1 MRASV
6 VLSALFFWSAV
17 ASAQAPLLTGLGGER
32 GYGPTCLFRNDDG
45 SSPAISLATA
55 FPAGLNFF
63 GTTHT
68 SVYVNTNGNLTF
80 GGPQSTYTPCPIPL
94 SRTTCSEF
102 LFTPRPMIAPFWAD
116 IDTRHPPENVTGC
129 AVPSESAGTCSGGD
143 NSVWWHLEE
152 GRMIVTWHN
161 GRYYTPGCNSMDL
174 RVNLQLILTGVPSCG
189 GGATDFD
196 VEFRYNRCEWE
207 TGNASGGTNGFGGT
221 PAQAGFDSGNGSDYV
236 SIMGSRTAG
245 IANRLCTMS
254 NVGEPGV
261 WRFQIRSGTV
271 LCPEAGEECDTEQQ
285 GVCAEGVT
293 QCVGAGTSCEPIVP
307 ASDERCDALDNDC
320 DGNTDEGEG
329 ICGSATAVCDRGTC
343 VDVCFEG
350 GCPEGLVCSEE
361 GRCIE
366 PGCDDV
372 ECPPGQRCRGGEC
385 VDACDGVT
393 CPAGQDCR
401 AGRCLDLCADLSCD
415 PECSVC
421 SAGECVPR
429 CNLPG
434 NSCDAG
440 QLCNADGVCV
450 PTECSGVTCEA
461 GFACQAG
468 RGCVDACEGATCPT
482 GETCMTGE
490 CVPNMSLLPDD
501 DAGMEEETDAGPPP
515 EPDAGPVDAGRVP
528 PRRGGDGCGCVTA
541 GTSSDTPVLPI
552 ALSALG
558 FAMVLARRR
567 RR

>member
-1 MRASV
+1 VRASV
-6 VLSALFFWSAV
+6 LLSAFFLSSAV
-17 ASAQAPLLTGLGGER
+17 ASAQAPLLTGLGGEL
-32 GYGPTCLFRNDDG
+32 GYGTSCLHRNDDG
-45 SSPAISLATA
+45 SSPRIDLTPA
-55 FPAGLNFF
+55 FPAGLRFF
-63 GTTHT
+63 DMTHT
-68 SVYVNTNGNLTF
+68 SVFVNTNGNLTF
-80 GGPQSTYTPCPIPL
+80 SRALST
-94 SRTTCSEF
+94 
-102 LFTPRPMIAPFWAD
+102 FTPRAFPVAAQPMIAPFWAD
-116 IDTRHPPENVTGC
+116 IDTRTYAGEGVFGRDCT
-129 AVPSESAGTCSGGD
+129 SESSGTCSGGN
-143 NSVWWHLEE
+143 NSIWWHLEE
-152 GRMIVTWHN
+152 GRMIVTWFETAYFACWETVPE
-161 GRYYTPGCNSMDL
+161 RMTF
-174 RVNLQLILTGVPSCG
+174 QLILTAVPSCG

-196 VEFRYNRCEWE
+196 VEFRYNECEWE
-207 TGNASGGTNGFGGT
+207 TGDASGGRNGFGGT
-221 PAQAGFDSGNGSDYV
+221 PAQAGFDAGNERDFV
-236 SIMGSRTAG
+236 AIMGSRTAG
-245 IANRLCTMS
+245 IADRLCTMS

-271 LCPEAGEECDTEQQ
+271 LCPEAGEACDTEQQ

-293 QCVGAGTSCEPIVP
+293 QCVGMGTSCEPIVP

-366 PGCDDV
+366 PGCDEV

-440 QLCNADGVCV
+440 QLCNAEGLCV

-461 GFACQAG
+461 GSTCVAG
-468 RGCVDACEGATCPT
+468 RGCVDACEGAVCPT

-490 CVPNMSLLPDD
+490 CVPNMSIVPDS
-501 DAGMEEETDAGPPP
+501 DAGMMEETDAGGEVE
-515 EPDAGPVDAGRVP
+515 EPDAGPVDAGRIP
-528 PRRGGDGCGCVTA
+528 PRRGDDGCGCVAA
-541 GTSSDTPVLPI
+541 GAGSSAPVLPL

-558 FAMVLARRR
+558 FALVVARRR

>member
-6 VLSALFFWSAV
+6 VLSALFLWSAV

-80 GGPQSTYTPCPIPL
+80 GGAQSTYTPCPIPL
-94 SRTTCSEF
+94 SVATCDEF

-161 GRYYTPGCNSMDL
+161 GRYFTFGCNSMDL
-174 RVNLQLILTGVPSCG
+174 RVNFQLILTGVPSCG

-221 PAQAGFDSGNGSDYV
+221 PAQAGFDSGNGRDYV

-293 QCVGAGTSCEPIVP
+293 QCVGMGTSCEPIVP

-461 GFACQAG
+461 GTTCRAG

-490 CVPNMSLLPDD
+490 CVPNMSLLPD
-501 DAGMEEETDAGPPP
+501 AGMEEVPEDAGPP

-541 GTSSDTPVLPI
+541 GTSSDAPVLPI

>member
-6 VLSALFFWSAV
+6 VLSVLFLGSAV
-17 ASAQAPLLTGLGGER
+17 ASAQAPLYVPTPGTYR
-32 GYGPTCLFRNDDG
+32 GFGDQCLSPNDDG
-45 SSPAISLATA
+45 SSAVIDLRPA
-55 FPAGLNFF
+55 FPAGLRFF
-63 GTTHT
+63 DQTHDRMF
-68 SVYVNTNGNLTF
+68 VNTNGNITF
-80 GGPQSTYTPCPIPL
+80 SGPVSQ
-94 SRTTCSEF
+94 
-102 LFTPRPMIAPFWAD
+102 FTPSAFPVADQPMIAAYWAD
-116 IDTRHPPENVTGC
+116 VDIRRL
-129 AVPSESAGTCSGGD
+129 ESGTCQGTGGVTCEVCTPCHYP
-143 NSVWWHLEE
+143 NTNGVWWFFEP
-152 GRMIVTWHN
+152 GRAVITWDQVGVFN
-161 GRYYTPGCNSMDL
+161 CNNDVRMSF
-174 RVNLQLILTGVPSCG
+174 QIILTAVPSCG

-207 TGNASGGTNGFGGT
+207 RGSLSSIA
-221 PAQAGFDSGNGSDYV
+221 AQAGFDAGNERDFV
-236 SIMGSRTAG
+236 AIAGSRMDG
-245 IANRLCTMS
+245 ISTRLCTMS

-271 LCPEAGEECDTEQQ
+271 LCPEAGEACDTEQM

-293 QCVGAGTSCEPIVP
+293 QCVGTGTSCEPIVP

-372 ECPPGQRCRGGEC
+372 ECPAGQRCRGGEC

-401 AGRCLDLCADLSCD
+401 AGRCLDLCAELSCD

-429 CNLPG
+429 CNLMG
-434 NSCDAG
+434 NECDAG
-440 QLCNADGVCV
+440 QLCN
-450 PTECSGVTCEA
+450 S
-461 GFACQAG
+461 
-468 RGCVDACEGATCPT
+468 EGLDRKS
-482 GETCMTGE
+482 
-490 CVPNMSLLPDD
+490 V
-501 DAGMEEETDAGPPP
+501 
-515 EPDAGPVDAGRVP
+515 V
-528 PRRGGDGCGCVTA
+528 
-541 GTSSDTPVLPI
+541 
-552 ALSALG
+552 
-558 FAMVLARRR
+558 
-567 RR
+567 

>member
-6 VLSALFFWSAV
+6 LLSTLFLWSAV

-32 GYGPTCLFRNDDG
+32 GYGETCLHRNDDG
-45 SSPAISLATA
+45 SSSAIDLTPV
-55 FPAGLNFF
+55 FPAGLRFF
-63 GTTHT
+63 DRTHT
-68 SVYVNTNGNLTF
+68 RVFVNTNGNITF
-80 GGPQSTYTPCPIPL
+80 GGALSTYTPNAFPVANQ
-94 SRTTCSEF
+94 
-102 LFTPRPMIAPFWAD
+102 PMIAPFWAD
-116 IDTRHPPENVTGC
+116 IDTRGNPSNPGGC
-129 AVPSESAGTCSGGD
+129 YPFESSGTCSGGD
-143 NSVWWHLEE
+143 NSVWWDLDRENQ
-152 GRMIVTWHN
+152 RLIVTWHN
-161 GRYYTPGCNSMDL
+161 GGYFSCNTDL
-174 RVNLQLILTGVPSCG
+174 RVNLQLILTAVPSCG

-207 TGNASGGTNGFGGT
+207 AGDVSRGDSGDGSPTQPVNGFGGIE
-221 PAQAGFDSGNGSDYV
+221 AQAGFDAGNTRDYV
-236 SIMGSRTAG
+236 AIMGSRRAG
-245 IANRLCTMS
+245 IANLLCTTS

-271 LCPEAGEECDTEQQ
+271 LCPEAGEACDTEQQ

-293 QCVGAGTSCEPIVP
+293 QCVGMGTSCEPIVP

-440 QLCNADGVCV
+440 QLCNAEGLCV

-461 GFACQAG
+461 GSTCVAG
-468 RGCVDACEGATCPT
+468 RGCVDACEGAVCPT

-490 CVPNMSLLPDD
+490 CVPNMSIMPDS
-501 DAGMEEETDAGPPP
+501 DAGMEEETDAGEPE
-515 EPDAGPVDAGRVP
+515 EPDAGPVDAGRIP
-528 PRRGGDGCGCVTA
+528 PRRGDDGCGCVAA
-541 GTSSDTPVLPI
+541 GAGSDTPVLPL

-558 FAMVLARRR
+558 FALVIARRR